1 MVFSKVAD
9 FGRWKRSS
17 RLSSLSSPLEP
28 VTPNIARD
36 GQRWVHAG
44 GERTGKVRETLV
56 IRALVLAVMGVGG
69 RAARNS
75 APEALTSGE
84 IAVAAPAGES
94 AAAAS

>member
-94 AAAAS
+94 AAAGS